1 MAEDRDENQIIP
13 QPQEVSVVDEFV
25 GILLHGADEGET
37 IHVSKTQADG
47 TMRSWSLQVGLDPNG
62 NERIMRV
69 DEDGV
74 FIHTPIVTDEDGNK
88 IPIAGTEDG
97 VLRIDISGATKRQ
110 ELSVQV
116 QILNELRLHSMYL
129 EEISEAHLTLKDLGT
144 NEAKE
149 FSG

>member
-1 MAEDRDENQIIP
+1 MADDRNEGV
-13 QPQEVSVVDEFV
+13 PQEQQITLINEYIASLV
-25 GILLHGADEGET
+25 HGATEGEK
-37 IHVSKTQADG
+37 ILVSKVQADG
-47 TMRSWSLQVGLDPNG
+47 TMRSWSLMIGRDPNG
-62 NERIMRV
+62 NERIIAV
-69 DEDGV
+69 DDGGV
-74 FIHTPIVTDEDGNK
+74 LLHAPIVTDENGNK

-116 QILNELRLHSMYL
+116 QILNELRLHSMYW
-129 EEISEAHLTLKDLGT
+129 EEMTEAHLSLKDLGT